1 MENES
6 CPKVSI
12 YMPCYNHAEFVR
24 DAIESVLNQTYTDY
38 EFIIV
43 ENGSTDNSF
52 EVISQ
57 YDDSRIRLFRL
68 EENNCL
74 KAMEI
79 LAQNQKGKYIACI
92 FSDDYWEPTK
102 LEKQMAY
109 LEQHED
115 VRVCAAWA
123 VFVDENLQPLTNSMK
138 NKFIQPNRSRLEW
151 IRHLLEN
158 GNCLSACSP
167 IAEAE
172 LYKRTFNAVQGYWQ
186 LCDFNSWLLVL
197 QETDIYVVEE
207 VLVKQRVHRGT
218 NSNISLSGNETTI
231 RTTTEYADILL
242 RVIDN
247 MRDEDFIDMYW
258 SELKIQRHDLTHLEV
273 ICEKFFILLSFA
285 ETNVNFQQNVLFYFF
300 KYYSYVEDGVCLS
313 NVMMEEYHYGYQ
325 DFTQISGAYGLSKE
339 VRHSQN
345 LIKHSQKLLAK
356 LREIAPFELKE
367 KIKSVSG
374 ELSNCVHILKR
385 DNVSVDV
392 FYRINKALD
401 MALEE
406 WDWMEFLEI
415 PVMKEEVEL
424 CKKVCTI
431 YAQNPQ
437 AADCEQVCT
446 YLIRYIE
453 EFKMVI

>member
-1 MENES
+1 MKNES

-12 YMPCYNHAEFVR
+12 YMPCYNHAEFVK
-24 DAIESVLNQTYTDY
+24 DAIDSVLNQTYTDY

-57 YDDSRIRLFRL
+57 YDDPRIRLFRL

-102 LEKQMAY
+102 LEKQMVY
-109 LEQHED
+109 LEQHEE
-115 VRVCAAWA
+115 VRVCATWA
-123 VFVDENLQPLTNSMK
+123 VFVDENMQPISNHMK
-138 NKFIQPNRSRLEW
+138 DIFIQPNRSRLEW
-151 IRHLLEN
+151 IKYLLEH

-167 IAEAE
+167 VAEAE
-172 LYKRTFNAVQGYWQ
+172 LYKRSFNLVQGYWQ
-186 LCDFNSWLLVL
+186 LCDFNGWLLAL
-197 QETDIYVVEE
+197 QKTDIYVVEE
-207 VLVKQRVHRGT
+207 ILVKQRVHRDA
-218 NSNISLSGNETTI
+218 NSNISFSSNEVTI
-231 RTTTEYADILL
+231 RTATEYADILL

-258 SELKIQRHDLTHLEV
+258 TELKIQSRDLTHLEV
-273 ICEKFFILLSFA
+273 ICEKFFILLKFA
-285 ETNVNFQQNVLFYFF
+285 NRDARFQQNIFFYFY
-300 KYYSYVEDGVCLS
+300 KYYSYVEDGVRVS
-313 NVMMEEYHYGYQ
+313 DVMMEKYHFGYQ
-325 DFTQISGAYGLSKE
+325 DFTKISGTYGLSK
-339 VRHSQN
+339 
-345 LIKHSQKLLAK
+345 LIKYSKNLLAK
-356 LREIAPFELKE
+356 LREIVPPEVKE
-367 KIKSVSG
+367 KINLASD
-374 ELSNCVHILKR
+374 ELSDCAHILKE
-385 DNVSVDV
+385 DNASADV

-401 MALEE
+401 MTLDE

-415 PVMKEEVEL
+415 AIVKEELEL
-424 CKKVCTI
+424 CKKVCAV

-437 AADCEQVCT
+437 SADCEQICK

-453 EFKMVI
+453 AINRITDVSKMWS